1 MKNMKKANPKE
12 PKTMNTYGWIE
23 VEPKGPAT
31 ESGAH
36 ESLEVRIGSCV
47 VSVPP
52 KFDRVSFTEVCK
64 ALLNL

>member
-1 MKNMKKANPKE
+1 MQNMKKANPKE
-12 PKTMNTYGWIE
+12 PGTMNTYDWIE
-23 VEPKGPAT
+23 VEPKRSAT
-31 ESGAH
+31 ESGAD

-64 ALLNL
+64 VLLNL